1 MASSC
6 ITAQACSLSGGS
18 GDARRGARRDK
29 EMGRRAGWVAIQ
41 WKSRHSHR
49 MSDSDMHLQDS
60 LVLYYSILPCAKRC
74 AFSILEAPR

>member
-41 WKSRHSHR
+41 WKSQIRIECQI
-49 MSDSDMHLQDS
+49 LTCICKT
-60 LVLYYSILPCAKRC
+60 LLYYTI
-74 AFSILEAPR
+74 AFCRVLSVVLSAS